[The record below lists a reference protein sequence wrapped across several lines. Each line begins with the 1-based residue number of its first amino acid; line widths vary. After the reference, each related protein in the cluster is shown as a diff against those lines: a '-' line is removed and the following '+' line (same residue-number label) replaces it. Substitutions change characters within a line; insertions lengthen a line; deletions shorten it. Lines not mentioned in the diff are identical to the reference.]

1 MHPEVNFNTAYT
13 ILTLIFACGVSYAT
27 IKVSLKSMT
36 EQFKNLNQK
45 VIELEEQLKELE
57 IEKRLNGF
65 RFDSI
70 QRTLDTIC
78 RDLSKITDDFIK
90 LEKRGAP
97 RWNAN
102 QDQGQ
107 SN

>member
-1 MHPEVNFNTAYT
+1 MHPDVNFNTAYI

-36 EQFKNLNQK
+36 EQFKHLNKK
-45 VIELEEQLKELE
+45 VAELEEQLRELE

-70 QRTLDTIC
+70 QRTLDAMSK
-78 RDLSKITDDFIK
+78 DLSKIADDYIK
-90 LEKRGAP
+90 LEKRGMKQWQS
-97 RWNAN
+97 RE
-102 QDQGQ
+102 QDQ